1 MIVQGGTE
9 MKIGRGNLETSA
21 AGLTFAEGILFDPSQ
36 PPEVTRLF
44 YTENEDGTG
53 SGALADATQ
62 PSCRVGPHLTE
73 VNGKDT
79 RVSWLANNQESHQ
92 FSSSQ
97 GGYIEGKL
105 EFDPQLLQSPFGLK
119 ITLVRAENTQT
130 YHLI

>member
-1 MIVQGGTE
+1 MGSIGGSDGADVHLQ
-9 MKIGRGNLETSA
+9 KLLEVDTDH
-21 AGLTFAEGILFDPSQ
+21 LY
-36 PPEVTRLF
+36 R
-44 YTENEDGTG
+44 
-53 SGALADATQ
+53 
-62 PSCRVGPHLTE
+62 HLTE

-79 RVSWLANNQESHQ
+79 RVSWLVNNQESHQ

-130 YHLI
+130 YHLK